1 MRVLGTGAKRVGKS
15 FTLQGTKIET
25 FLLEKISK

>member
-1 MRVLGTGAKRVGKS
+1 MRVLGAGAKRVGKS

-25 FLLEKISK
+25 LSEKI